1 MFSYAKDINLSVSAI
16 AVYAETINLVPV
28 LSGHRVRHL

>member
-1 MFSYAKDINLSVSAI
+1 MFSYARDIHLSVSAI
-16 AVYAETINLVPV
+16 AEYAETVNLVPV

>member
-1 MFSYAKDINLSVSAI
+1 MFSYAKNINLSASAI
-16 AVYAETINLVPV
+16 AEYAETVNLVPV